1 MIYTP
6 FSVLKGNSRSLGK
19 HESLLV
25 SFGYLSSVS
34 TIASNFSRPQLHCK
48 LNPHDF
54 CWRSIQS
61 RWFDFL
67 YDFCYDIWNKL
78 FLPFGVRIIQWFLLA
93 LNFKLLTAFWF
104 NLCQIMVIWYETILC
119 SLLVC
124 SAWATQ
130 LALQILSFQSSFW

>member
-6 FSVLKGNSRSLGK
+6 FSVSKGNSRSLGK

-67 YDFCYDIWNKL
+67 YNFLQDFFKL
-78 FLPFGVRIIQWFLLA
+78 FFFFYITVISWFLLV
-93 LNFKLLTAFWF
+93 LIFKLWTAFWF
-104 NLCQIMVIWYETILC
+104 NPCKSMFMWYEIILC
-119 SLLVC
+119 ILVV
-124 SAWATQ
+124 SSSWAIQ
-130 LALQILSFQSSFW
+130 LVL